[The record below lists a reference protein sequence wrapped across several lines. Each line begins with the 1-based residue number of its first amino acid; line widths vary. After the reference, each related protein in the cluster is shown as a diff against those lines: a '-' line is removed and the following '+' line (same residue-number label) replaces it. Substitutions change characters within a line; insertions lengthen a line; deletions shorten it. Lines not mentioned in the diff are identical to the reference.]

1 MIQLADVTKTFDRFA
16 AVKGANMMVP
26 KGSIYGLL
34 GPNGAGKTTLLK
46 MMAGILRQDRGTI
59 AVDGEDVWE
68 NVRIKQR
75 LLFLPDFVYFFP
87 HATIRQMADF
97 YEQVYPSFSRGR
109 FMELQSVF
117 ALDPNKKI
125 QQFSKGMQRQAA
137 FWLAFSVRPD
147 VLIMDEPL
155 DGLDAFVRRYVKQ
168 LFIEEVAEREMTV
181 VISSHNLREL
191 EDLCDIVGLMAQGTV
206 RMERDLNELRA
217 GMHKIQVAFRG
228 GFPSEL
234 TKHLDI
240 VHREERGSIVLL
252 VVRGEKR
259 QIEKTVNSFSP
270 LIFDV
275 LPLSLEEIFLYEM
288 GGAAHVCETV
298 IG

>member
-1 MIQLADVTKTFDRFA
+1 MIQLVDVTKTFDRFA

-26 KGSIYGLL
+26 KGAIYGLL

-59 AVDGEDVWE
+59 TIDGEELWE
-68 NVRIKQR
+68 NVQVKQR
-75 LLFLPDFVYFFP
+75 ILFLPDFVYFFP

-97 YEQVYPSFSRGR
+97 YEQLYPSFSRGR
-109 FMELQSVF
+109 FLELQSVF

-155 DGLDAFVRRYVKQ
+155 DGLDVFVRRHVKQ
-168 LFIEEVAEREMTV
+168 LLIDEVVEREMTV

-191 EDLCDIVGLMAQGTV
+191 EDLCGMVGLMAHGVVQL
-206 RMERDLNELRA
+206 ERDLDELRA
-217 GMHKIQVAFRG
+217 GMHKLQAAFRG

-234 TKHLDI
+234 AERLDI
-240 VHREERGSIVLL
+240 VRREERGSIVLL
-252 VVRGEKR
+252 IVRGEKR
-259 QIEKTVNSFSP
+259 RIEETVRAFHP
-270 LIFDV
+270 LILDV
-275 LPLSLEEIFLYEM
+275 LPLSLEEIFMYEM
-288 GGAAHVCETV
+288 GGDAHVRETV
-298 IG
+298 VG

>member
-1 MIQLADVTKTFDRFA
+1 MIQLVDVTKMFDRFA

-26 KGSIYGLL
+26 KGAIYGLL

-59 AVDGEDVWE
+59 TIDGEELWE
-68 NVRIKQR
+68 NVQVKQR
-75 LLFLPDFVYFFP
+75 ILFLPDFVYFFP

-97 YEQVYPSFSRGR
+97 YEQLYPSFSRGR
-109 FMELQSVF
+109 FLELQSVF

-155 DGLDAFVRRYVKQ
+155 DGLDVFVRRHVKQ
-168 LFIEEVAEREMTV
+168 LLIDEVVEREMTV

-191 EDLCDIVGLMAQGTV
+191 EDLCGMVGLMAHGVVQL
-206 RMERDLNELRA
+206 ERDLDELRA
-217 GMHKIQVAFRG
+217 GMHKLQAAFRG

-234 TKHLDI
+234 AERLDI

-252 VVRGEKR
+252 IVRGEKR
-259 QIEKTVNSFSP
+259 RIEETVRAFHP
-270 LIFDV
+270 LILDV
-275 LPLSLEEIFLYEM
+275 LPLSLEEIFMYEM
-288 GGAAHVCETV
+288 GGDAHVRETV
-298 IG
+298 VG

>member
-1 MIQLADVTKTFDRFA
+1 
-16 AVKGANMMVP
+16 
-26 KGSIYGLL
+26 
-34 GPNGAGKTTLLK
+34 
-46 MMAGILRQDRGTI
+46 DRGTI

-97 YEQVYPSFSRGR
+97 YEQLYPSFSRGR
-109 FMELQSVF
+109 FLELQSVF

-155 DGLDAFVRRYVKQ
+155 DGLDVFVRRHVKQ
-168 LFIEEVAEREMTV
+168 LLIDEVVEREMTV

-191 EDLCDIVGLMAQGTV
+191 EDLCGMVGLMAHGVVQL
-206 RMERDLNELRA
+206 ERDLDELRA

-234 TKHLDI
+234 AERLDI

-252 VVRGEKR
+252 IVRGEKR
-259 QIEKTVNSFSP
+259 RIEETVRAFHP
-270 LIFDV
+270 LILDV
-275 LPLSLEEIFLYEM
+275 LPLSLEEIFMYEM
-288 GGAAHVCETV
+288 GGDAHVRETV
-298 IG
+298 VG

>member
-1 MIQLADVTKTFDRFA
+1 MIQLVDVTKTFDRLA
-16 AVKGANMMVP
+16 AVKGANVMVP
-26 KGSIYGLL
+26 KGAIYGLL

-59 AVDGEDVWE
+59 AVDGEEVWE
-68 NVRIKQR
+68 NVRVKQR

-87 HATIRQMADF
+87 HATIRQMAEF
-97 YEQVYPSFSRGR
+97 YECVYPSFSRER
-109 FMELQSVF
+109 FRELQSAF
-117 ALDPNKKI
+117 SLDLDQKI

-137 FWLAFSVRPD
+137 FWLAFSVQPD

-155 DGLDAFVRRYVKQ
+155 DGLDVFVRRHVKQ
-168 LFIEEVAEREMTV
+168 LLIEEVAEREMTV

-206 RMERDLNELRA
+206 RMERDVNELRA

-234 TKHLDI
+234 TERLDI
-240 VHREERGSIVLL
+240 VHREERGSIALL
-252 VVRGEKR
+252 VARGEKR
-259 QIEKTVNSFSP
+259 FIEETVRAFAP
-270 LIFDV
+270 LILDV
-275 LPLSLEEIFLYEM
+275 LPLSLEEIFVYEM
-288 GGAAHVCETV
+288 GDVVDVRETV

>member
-1 MIQLADVTKTFDRFA
+1 MIQLVDVTKTFDRFA

-26 KGSIYGLL
+26 KGAIYGLL

-59 AVDGEDVWE
+59 TIDGEELWE
-68 NVRIKQR
+68 NVQVKQR
-75 LLFLPDFVYFFP
+75 ILFLPDFVYFFP

-97 YEQVYPSFSRGR
+97 YEQLYPSFSRGR
-109 FMELQSVF
+109 FLELQSVF

-155 DGLDAFVRRYVKQ
+155 DGLDVFVRRHVKQ
-168 LFIEEVAEREMTV
+168 LLIDEVVEREMTV

-191 EDLCDIVGLMAQGTV
+191 EDLCGMVGLMAHGVVQL
-206 RMERDLNELRA
+206 ERDLDELRA
-217 GMHKIQVAFRG
+217 GMHKLQAAFRG

-234 TKHLDI
+234 AERLDI

-259 QIEKTVNSFSP
+259 SIEETVSSFAP
-270 LIFDV
+270 LILDV
-275 LPLSLEEIFLYEM
+275 LPLSLEEIFVYEM
-288 GGAAHVCETV
+288 GDVVDVRETV
-298 IG
+298 VG

>member
-1 MIQLADVTKTFDRFA
+1 MIQLVDVTKTFDRFA

-26 KGSIYGLL
+26 KGAIYGLL

-59 AVDGEDVWE
+59 TIDGEELWE
-68 NVRIKQR
+68 NVQVKQR
-75 LLFLPDFVYFFP
+75 ILFLPDFVYFFP

-97 YEQVYPSFSRGR
+97 YEQLYPSFSRGR
-109 FMELQSVF
+109 FLELQSVF

-155 DGLDAFVRRYVKQ
+155 DGLDVFVRRHVKQ
-168 LFIEEVAEREMTV
+168 LLIDEVVEREMTV

-191 EDLCDIVGLMAQGTV
+191 EDLCGMVGLMAHGVVQL
-206 RMERDLNELRA
+206 ERDLDELRA
-217 GMHKIQVAFRG
+217 GMHKLQAAFRG

-234 TKHLDI
+234 AERLDI

-252 VVRGEKR
+252 IVRGEKR
-259 QIEKTVNSFSP
+259 RIEETVRAFHP
-270 LIFDV
+270 LILDV
-275 LPLSLEEIFLYEM
+275 LPLSLEEIFMYEM
-288 GGAAHVCETV
+288 GGDAHVRETV
-298 IG
+298 VG

>member
-1 MIQLADVTKTFDRFA
+1 MIQLVDVTKAFDRFA
-16 AVKGANMMVP
+16 AVNGANMTVP
-26 KGSIYGLL
+26 KGAIYGLL

-46 MMAGILRQDRGTI
+46 MMAGILRQDHGTI
-59 AVDGEDVWE
+59 TIDGEEVWE
-68 NVRIKQR
+68 NVQVKRR
-75 LLFLPDFVYFFP
+75 VLFLPDFVYFFP
-87 HATIRQMADF
+87 HATIGQMADF
-97 YEQVYPSFSRGR
+97 YEQLYPSFSRGR

-117 ALDPNKKI
+117 ELDPNKKI

-155 DGLDAFVRRYVKQ
+155 DGLDVMKRRHVKQ
-168 LFIEEVAEREMTV
+168 LLIDEVIEREMTA

-191 EDLCDIVGLMAQGTV
+191 EDLCSIIGLMENGTV
-206 RMERDLNELRA
+206 RIERDIDELRT
-217 GMHKIQVAFRG
+217 GMHKIQAAFRG

-259 QIEKTVNSFSP
+259 SIEETVSSFAP
-270 LIFDV
+270 LILDI
-275 LPLSLEEIFLYEM
+275 LPLSLEEIFMYEM
-288 GGAAHVCETV
+288 GDVVDVRETIV
-298 IG
+298 G

>member
-1 MIQLADVTKTFDRFA
+1 MIQLVDVTKTFDRFA

-26 KGSIYGLL
+26 KGAIYGLL

-59 AVDGEDVWE
+59 TVDGEDVWE
-68 NVRIKQR
+68 NVRVKQR

-97 YEQVYPSFSRGR
+97 YEQLYPSFSRGR
-109 FMELQSVF
+109 FLELQSVF

-155 DGLDAFVRRYVKQ
+155 DGLDVFVRRHVKQ
-168 LFIEEVAEREMTV
+168 LLIDEVVEREMTV

-191 EDLCDIVGLMAQGTV
+191 EDLCGMVGLMAHGVVQL
-206 RMERDLNELRA
+206 ERDLDELRA
-217 GMHKIQVAFRG
+217 GMHKLQLAFRD
-228 GFPSEL
+228 GFPGEL
-234 TKHLDI
+234 AERLDI

-252 VVRGEKR
+252 IVRGEKR
-259 QIEKTVNSFSP
+259 RIEETVRAFHP
-270 LIFDV
+270 LILDV
-275 LPLSLEEIFLYEM
+275 LPLSLEEIFMYEM
-288 GGAAHVCETV
+288 GGDAHVRETV
-298 IG
+298 VG

>member
-1 MIQLADVTKTFDRFA
+1 MIQLVDVTKMFDRFA

-26 KGSIYGLL
+26 KGAIYGLL

-59 AVDGEDVWE
+59 TVDGEDVWE
-68 NVRIKQR
+68 NVRVKQR

-97 YEQVYPSFSRGR
+97 YEQLYPSFSRGR
-109 FMELQSVF
+109 FLELQSVF

-155 DGLDAFVRRYVKQ
+155 DGLDVFVRRHVKQ
-168 LFIEEVAEREMTV
+168 LLIDEVVEREMTV

-191 EDLCDIVGLMAQGTV
+191 EDLCGMVGLMAHGVVQL
-206 RMERDLNELRA
+206 ERDLDELRA
-217 GMHKIQVAFRG
+217 GMHKLQLAFRD
-228 GFPSEL
+228 GFPGEL
-234 TKHLDI
+234 AERLDI

-252 VVRGEKR
+252 IVRGEKR
-259 QIEKTVNSFSP
+259 RIEETVRAFHP
-270 LIFDV
+270 LILDV
-275 LPLSLEEIFLYEM
+275 LPLSLEEIFMYEM
-288 GGAAHVCETV
+288 GGDAHVRETV
-298 IG
+298 VG

>member
-1 MIQLADVTKTFDRFA
+1 MDVTKTFDRFA

-26 KGSIYGLL
+26 KGAIYGLL

-59 AVDGEDVWE
+59 TIDGEELWE
-68 NVRIKQR
+68 NVQVKQR
-75 LLFLPDFVYFFP
+75 ILFLPDFVYFFP

-97 YEQVYPSFSRGR
+97 YEQLYPSFSRGR
-109 FMELQSVF
+109 FLELQSVF

-155 DGLDAFVRRYVKQ
+155 DGLDVFVRRHVKQ
-168 LFIEEVAEREMTV
+168 LLIDEVVEREMTV

-191 EDLCDIVGLMAQGTV
+191 EDLCGMVGLMAHGVVQL
-206 RMERDLNELRA
+206 ERDLDELRA
-217 GMHKIQVAFRG
+217 GMHKLQAAFRG

-234 TKHLDI
+234 AERLDI

-252 VVRGEKR
+252 IVRGEKR
-259 QIEKTVNSFSP
+259 RIEETVRAFHP
-270 LIFDV
+270 LILDV
-275 LPLSLEEIFLYEM
+275 LPLSLEEIFMYEM
-288 GGAAHVCETV
+288 GGDAHVRETV
-298 IG
+298 VG

>member
-1 MIQLADVTKTFDRFA
+1 MIQLKNVTKTFERFA
-16 AVKGANMMVP
+16 AVNGADMTVP
-26 KGSIYGLL
+26 NGAIYGLL

-46 MMAGILRQDRGTI
+46 LMAGILRQDSGTI
-59 AVDGEDVWE
+59 MIDGEDVWE

-87 HATIRQMADF
+87 HATIRQMAAF
-97 YEQVYPSFSRGR
+97 YERMYPSFSRAR
-109 FMELQSVF
+109 FVELKSMF
-117 ALDPNKKI
+117 ALDPDKKI

-168 LFIEEVAEREMTV
+168 LFIDEVAERGMTV

-191 EDLCDIVGLMAQGTV
+191 EDLCDIVGLMAEGAV

-228 GFPSEL
+228 GFPREL
-234 TKHLDI
+234 AERLDV
-240 VHREERGSIVLL
+240 VHREERGSITLL

-259 QIEKTVNSFSP
+259 SIEETVRSFAP
-270 LIFDV
+270 LILDV
-275 LPLSLEEIFLYEM
+275 LPLSLEEIFVYEM
-288 GGAAHVCETV
+288 GGAAHVRETIV
-298 IG
+298 G